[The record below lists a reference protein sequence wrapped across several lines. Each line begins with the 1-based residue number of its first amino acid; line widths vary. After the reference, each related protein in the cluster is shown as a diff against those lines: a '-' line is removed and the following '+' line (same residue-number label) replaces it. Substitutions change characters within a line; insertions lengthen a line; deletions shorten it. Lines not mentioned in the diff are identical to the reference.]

1 MRTDSWTAER
11 IELLRK
17 LWAQGETA
25 AAIAARLGGTSRSA
39 VSGKIFRLRLD
50 TVAASPT
57 KQNGRTAKTAKKPG
71 SRAKAAA
78 AAPPTRPTLTVADF
92 FARRRR
98 GARDGAMQKPPEA
111 VSSHKTL
118 FELTNNTCRWPHG
131 RPGTRMFF
139 FCGAAGAD
147 LGRGIPYCERHMRRA
162 YTVPELAAE
171 AAARLRQTYPTQTYP
186 SSSVMKN
193 TSR

>member
-11 IELLRK
+11 IDSLRK

-25 AAIAARLGGTSRSA
+25 AAIAARLGGLSRSA
-39 VSGKIFRLRLD
+39 VLGKIFRLRLD
-50 TVAASPT
+50 GAST
-57 KQNGRTAKTAKKPG
+57 KPNKQSGRKAKTAKKRK
-71 SRAKAAA
+71 SQAKAAGA
-78 AAPPTRPTLTVADF
+78 ASPPQPASPIADF

-98 GARDGAMQKPPEA
+98 GARNGAMTSPPEV

-131 RPGTRMFF
+131 RPGSRTFF

-147 LGRGIPYCERHMRRA
+147 LERGIPYCESHMRRA

-171 AAARLRQTYPTQTYP
+171 AAATLRKTYPTST
-186 SSSVMKN
+186 VMKN